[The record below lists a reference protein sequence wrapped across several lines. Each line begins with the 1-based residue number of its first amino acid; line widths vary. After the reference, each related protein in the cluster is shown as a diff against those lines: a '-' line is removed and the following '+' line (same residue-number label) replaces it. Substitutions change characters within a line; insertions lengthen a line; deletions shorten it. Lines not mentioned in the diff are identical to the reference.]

1 MHSSASLVLSL
12 SQTKVLMKL
21 RPRLDS
27 EHLFHRAINELGSH
41 NSSSL
46 TKNLKSHLHLNKIFF
61 CLSCAFFGFLFS
73 DMSKSAKHPIE
84 VDIHV
89 CIRACIPQ
97 TYRLVKEMWL

>member
-46 TKNLKSHLHLNKIFF
+46 TKNLKSHLHLNK
-61 CLSCAFFGFLFS
+61 SCAFFGFLFS

-97 TYRLVKEMWL
+97 PYRLVKEMWV